1 MRMIDRALF
10 ALEGIRGAL
19 AALVALAVARA
30 LLVVGQAWSLASA
43 IVHLWEGAP
52 LPDQAPLIVLF
63 FLCFV
68 GGQLVRYAQDSY
80 LTATPTHA
88 STHCAASFCRRCSAR
103 VRASCKLRA
112 PAASLRWC

>member
-1 MRMIDRALF
+1 MIDRALF

-52 LPDQAPLIVLF
+52 LPD
-63 FLCFV
+63 
-68 GGQLVRYAQDSY
+68 
-80 LTATPTHA
+80 HA
-88 STHCAASFCRRCSAR
+88 S
-103 VRASCKLRA
+103 
-112 PAASLRWC
+112 